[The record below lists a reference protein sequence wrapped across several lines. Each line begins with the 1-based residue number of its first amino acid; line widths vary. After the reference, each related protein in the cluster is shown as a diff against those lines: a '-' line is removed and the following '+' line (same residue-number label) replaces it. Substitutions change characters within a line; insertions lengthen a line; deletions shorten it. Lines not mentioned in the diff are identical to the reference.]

1 MKQFICLGL
10 ILFLVSCNEKVE
22 TPKSLVTD
30 FFETYKKQGV
40 DIALNTIFQTNKYM
54 INESDSAIENLKES
68 LVSHI
73 NTIGNYHDYEI
84 ISEYPISK
92 SIKYYTCIVNYDK
105 QPLRFNFTFYKA
117 NDFWALYSLNFDNNI
132 MEELDGMAK
141 FHYY

>member
-1 MKQFICLGL
+1 MKQFICIGL
-10 ILFLVSCNEKVE
+10 ILFLISCNEKVE
-22 TPKSLVTD
+22 VPKSFVID
-30 FFETYKKQGV
+30 FFETYEKRGV

-54 INESDSAIENLKES
+54 INESHSAIVNLKES
-68 LVSHI
+68 LVSHV
-73 NTIGNYHDYEI
+73 NTIGRYHGYEI

-117 NDFWALYSLNFDNNI
+117 NDSWVLYSLNFDNNI
-132 MEELDGMAK
+132 MDELESMAK